1 MTNEFIVHIGS
12 VIREYLEASEV
23 NEKKCAEILN
33 IDEQDFKNL
42 LDGKSVLTE
51 DIAENLTHI
60 FPEIPSS
67 YWINYE
73 KKYREFVQN
82 QYLNSNQYTLDQL
95 NIFAR
100 RFKFNEI
107 FSGLGWDLNKQAN
120 EMLKLLGLHKFE
132 QFDEI
137 YTNLNVDFMEDGGEK
152 EAIAIWLN
160 LAREEI
166 ELQNKDL
173 SKINYSKDALLES
186 LDKFKI
192 LALNNDY
199 KKSLKSARKL
209 LNRLGIYLVFYNA
222 IENSKVRGA
231 VTTYIDKPAIFIS
244 GRFKTHDH
252 TWFALMHEIGHLIL
266 HYVPGEQIITMENDI
281 IDFDDVDKK
290 ENEANVFARD
300 FFIKESAYKKYV
312 SKMNFDEHSISE
324 FADSQRVLP
333 GIVVARLQ
341 HDGYVSFDKLNYLK
355 DR

>member
-12 VIREYLEASEV
+12 IIREYLEASNI
-23 NEKKCAEILN
+23 NEQKCAEILGIN
-33 IDEQDFKNL
+33 EKDLKNL
-42 LDGKSVLTE
+42 LDGKAGLTDELAEKLTSV
-51 DIAENLTHI
+51 

-73 KKYREFVQN
+73 NKYHEFIENQN
-82 QYLNSNQYTLDQL
+82 LTLSQYNSHQL
-95 NIFAR
+95 SSFAK

-120 EMLKLLGLHKFE
+120 EMLKLLGLNNFE
-132 QFDEI
+132 QFDDI
-137 YTNLNVDFMEDGGEK
+137 YTNLNIDFMEDGGEK

-160 LAREEI
+160 LAKEEI
-166 ELQNKDL
+166 DLQNKDL
-173 SKINYSKDALLES
+173 SKVNYNKEKLMES
-186 LDKFKI
+186 LDRFKL

-231 VTTYIDKPAIFIS
+231 VTTYNNKPAIFIS

-252 TWFALMHEIGHLIL
+252 TWFALMHEIGHLVL
-266 HYVPGEQIITMENDI
+266 HYVPGEQIITMENEVI
-281 IDFDDVDKK
+281 EYDVDKK
-290 ENEANVFARD
+290 EFEANKFARD
-300 FFIKESAYKKYV
+300 FFINESAYTQFV
-312 SKMNFDEHSISE
+312 SNMHFDEHTIRD
-324 FADSQRVLP
+324 FAQTQDVLP
-333 GIVVARLQ
+333 GIVLARLQ
-341 HDGYVSFDKLNYLK
+341 HDGYISFDKLNYLK

>member
-12 VIREYLEASEV
+12 ILREYLEASNI
-23 NEKKCAEILN
+23 NEQECAEILGIN
-33 IDEQDFKNL
+33 VNDLTNL
-42 LDGKSVLTE
+42 LNGKSVLTE
-51 DIAENLTHI
+51 EMAENLTKV
-60 FPEIPSS
+60 FSEIPSS

-73 KKYREFVQN
+73 KKYREFIANQPLTLN
-82 QYLNSNQYTLDQL
+82 QYSLEQLNS
-95 NIFAR
+95 FAK

-107 FSGLGWDLNKQAN
+107 FSGLGWNITRQAS

-132 QFDEI
+132 QFDEK
-137 YTNLNVDFMEDGGEK
+137 YTSLNVDFMEDGGEK

-173 SKINYSKDALLES
+173 TKINYSKAELIES
-186 LDKFKI
+186 LDKFKL

-231 VTTYIDKPAIFIS
+231 VTTYEDKPAIFIS

-266 HYVPGEQIITMENDI
+266 HYVPGEQIITMENDVL
-281 IDFDDVDKK
+281 DFDNVDKK
-290 ENEANVFARD
+290 ENEANAFARD

-312 SKMNFDEHSISE
+312 SKLNFNENSIRV
-324 FADSQRVLP
+324 FADSQSVLP
-333 GIVVARLQ
+333 GIVLARLQ

>member
-1 MTNEFIVHIGS
+1 MTEFIVHIGS
-12 VIREYLEASEV
+12 IIREYLEASKIDEQ
-23 NEKKCAEILN
+23 KCAEILGIN
-33 IDEQDFKNL
+33 EKELKNL
-42 LDGKSVLTE
+42 LDGKSFLTDE
-51 DIAENLTHI
+51 IAENLTSV

-67 YWINYE
+67 YWTNYE
-73 KKYREFVQN
+73 NKYREFIANQN
-82 QYLNSNQYTLDQL
+82 LTLNHYNLDQL
-95 NIFAR
+95 NSFAK

-120 EMLKLLGLHKFE
+120 EMLKLLGLHQFE

-160 LAREEI
+160 LSKEEI
-166 ELQNKDL
+166 DLQNKDL
-173 SKINYSKDALLES
+173 SNIDYSKEKLINS
-186 LDKFKI
+186 LDKFKL

-199 KKSLKSARKL
+199 KKSLKSAKKL

-231 VTTYIDKPAIFIS
+231 VTTYKDNPAIFIS

-266 HYVPGEQIITMENDI
+266 HYVPGEQIITMENEVI
-281 IDFDDVDKK
+281 EYNIDKK
-290 ENEANVFARD
+290 ENEANEFARN
-300 FFIKESAYKKYV
+300 FFIDEDAYTQYV
-312 SKMNFDEHSISE
+312 SNMYFDELSIRE
-324 FADSQRVLP
+324 FAQSQNVLP
-333 GIVVARLQ
+333 GIVLARLQ
-341 HDGYVSFDKLNYLK
+341 HDGYISFDKLNYLK